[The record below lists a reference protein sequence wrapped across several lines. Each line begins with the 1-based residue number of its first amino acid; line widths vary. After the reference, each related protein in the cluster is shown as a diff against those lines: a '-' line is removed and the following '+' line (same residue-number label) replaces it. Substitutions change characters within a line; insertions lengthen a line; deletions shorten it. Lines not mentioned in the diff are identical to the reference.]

1 MDKFKEETAKQR
13 ISYQTNETAKHG
25 PKRMAYW
32 GTGNI
37 EREIK
42 TKKEKISIRGNNKKS
57 VRPPHIHYITINKT
71 SCHTYIQKIGVFC
84 MCVRT
89 RRLKQRGK

>member
-1 MDKFKEETAKQR
+1 MMTKQTKKTWHTHTHAITYKNDNKTKRTFMDKFKEETAKQR

-37 EREIK
+37 ECEIK

-57 VRPPHIHYITINKT
+57 VRPPHYTL
-71 SCHTYIQKIGVFC
+71 Q
-84 MCVRT
+84 
-89 RRLKQRGK
+89 

>member
-42 TKKEKISIRGNNKKS
+42 TKTEKISIRGNNKKS
-57 VRPPHIHYITINKT
+57 VRPPHYTL
-71 SCHTYIQKIGVFC
+71 Q
-84 MCVRT
+84 
-89 RRLKQRGK
+89 